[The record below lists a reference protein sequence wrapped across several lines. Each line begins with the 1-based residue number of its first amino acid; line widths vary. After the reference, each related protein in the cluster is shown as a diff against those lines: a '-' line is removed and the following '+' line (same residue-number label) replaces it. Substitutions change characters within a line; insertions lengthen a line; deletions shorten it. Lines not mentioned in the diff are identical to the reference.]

1 MPALM
6 PGERGSSY
14 RSVSDSVSPLTIM
27 PVRSESG
34 SSVAS
39 ESAAISCSA
48 VRPAISAGSS
58 ACSVSGSILRSESA
72 GMALRA
78 AVSAAGSVPSGS
90 MRTSESTAARRAS
103 SEGLAAALARRCS
116 MPPLTERIFPRWML
130 WAKVSTGARM
140 AAATAMTAVRAMRMR
155 RIGLLRR
162 MRCAATLL
170 RRINPL
176 RFLQMDIR
184 VRLCWCVCCVRV
196 GLPSLPLR
204 HFGAPSDGSAVAVG
218 CGRTRSINV
227 AKGRFVVVGR
237 VRADAR

>member
-1 MPALM
+1 
-6 PGERGSSY
+6 
-14 RSVSDSVSPLTIM
+14 M

-48 VRPAISAGSS
+48 VCPAISAGSS

-72 GMALRA
+72 GMACRA
-78 AVSAAGSVPSGS
+78 AASAGIVPSGS

-130 WAKVSTGARM
+130 WAQVSTGARM

-184 VRLCWCVCCVRV
+184 VRLCWCVCCVCV
-196 GLPSLPLR
+196 GQPPLPLR

-227 AKGRFVVVGR
+227 AKGRFVVAGR